1 MALEPAE
8 IEKGMVAIFNRA
20 GDYYGK
26 SQLTEDNAKN
36 YLSRNLNQ

>member
-8 IEKGMVAIFNRA
+8 IEKGMVAILNRA
-20 GDYYGK
+20 GDYGK